1 MKIKSIRMPDDLLDA
16 IALVEKEEKIEETTA
31 VRKLIKIGYESYL
44 AELYDAGK
52 LSLADVARRLRIT
65 QIEAID
71 MLMQKGIRGNLDT
84 ADVMHSLRKFVTSGR

>member
-44 AELYDAGK
+44 AELYEAGK
-52 LSLADVARRLRIT
+52 LSLADIARRLHIT
-65 QIEAID
+65 QIEALD
-71 MLMQKGIRGNLDT
+71 LLLEKGIKGNLDT
-84 ADVMHSLRKFVTSGR
+84 ADVMHSLQRFVKSGK